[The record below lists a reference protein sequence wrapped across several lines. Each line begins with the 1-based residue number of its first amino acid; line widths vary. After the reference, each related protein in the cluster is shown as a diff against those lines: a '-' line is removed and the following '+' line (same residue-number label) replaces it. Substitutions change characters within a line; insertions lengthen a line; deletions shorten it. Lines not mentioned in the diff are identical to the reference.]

1 MQASLPTSGT
11 PGIAQHSALSP
22 DTRALMLFE
31 ANKKSALVAYILW
44 VFLGLFG
51 GHNFYKW
58 MVNHCLPTSA
68 DA

>member
-44 VFLGLFG
+44 FFLGLFG
-51 GHNFYKW
+51 GHNF
-58 MVNHCLPTSA
+58 
-68 DA
+68 